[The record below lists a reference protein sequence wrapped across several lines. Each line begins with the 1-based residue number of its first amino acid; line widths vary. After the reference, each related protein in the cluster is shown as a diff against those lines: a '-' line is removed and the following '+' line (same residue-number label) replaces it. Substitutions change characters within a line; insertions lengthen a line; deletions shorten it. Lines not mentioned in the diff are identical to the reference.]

1 MSEVATRGYR
11 WGVAADENGDRVT
24 YTGTPVN
31 GTGSG
36 AEEMV
41 LVFRRVRPAD
51 ANGRSSWVCTTE
63 TSLGVFSDLLSA
75 AGKWP
80 DLRAARWLPE
90 NDPARGDVR
99 PGPRVWEWP
108 RYGRSPEVTWTRTWL
123 ASPGFLPAR
132 MSDHYPAEIGAE
144 FNRTQIGNPR
154 THEHAKELNPSERM
168 PMQYVSA
175 KAAQYAAALAGCRL
189 PTVGEFLA
197 AQRSSEQ
204 AVVGV
209 NVRDHTWRLELEHLA
224 RLGARAV
231 SAASGGRPP
240 RPDAGMFVPAGERPT
255 DEVWQQ
261 PGGGGGEVNDGVL
274 WFHEV
279 SSGAS
284 PPAVFVDL
292 TGNVAEFVT
301 GAGTGRVYVIGASA
315 LSPPPKVRDPNKPF
329 EVGADRMT
337 SGFSDV
343 GFRLAFSEPPVG
355 VERLRDA
362 VAEGWYLTA
371 K

>member
-1 MSEVATRGYR
+1 V
-11 WGVAADENGDRVT
+11 
-24 YTGTPVN
+24 
-31 GTGSG
+31 
-36 AEEMV
+36 
-41 LVFRRVRPAD
+41 
-51 ANGRSSWVCTTE
+51 
-63 TSLGVFSDLLSA
+63 
-75 AGKWP
+75 
-80 DLRAARWLPE
+80 
-90 NDPARGDVR
+90 
-99 PGPRVWEWP
+99 
-108 RYGRSPEVTWTRTWL
+108 
-123 ASPGFLPAR
+123 PGFLPAR
-132 MSDHYPAEIGAE
+132 VDHYPPEIAAD

-154 THEHAKELNPSERM
+154 TRERAPELNPSRRM

-197 AQRSSEQ
+197 AERSSEQ

-209 NVRDHTWRLELEHLA
+209 NVRDRTWRLELEHLKQ
-224 RLGARAV
+224 RV
-231 SAASGGRPP
+231 PGGRA
-240 RPDAGMFVPAGERPT
+240 RPDAGMFVPAGERPS

-261 PGGGGGEVNDGVL
+261 SGGGGEVNDGVL

-292 TGNVAEFVT
+292 TGNVAELVT
-301 GAGTGRVYVIGASA
+301 GPVAGKVYVIGASA
-315 LSPPPKVRDPNKPF
+315 VSPPPKVRDPNKPL
-329 EVGADRMT
+329 EVGADQVT
-337 SGFSDV
+337 GGFSDV

-362 VAEGWYLTA
+362 VAENWYLTA